1 VQTLPP
7 YRHEFNGK
15 GIVMCAGGLSY
26 FTCAWIA
33 IKAIRRAGCSLP
45 IQLWYVG
52 NELSGEAIEALGEMN
67 VDCENFLRHENA
79 PWQGFLLKP
88 FAILHSRFK
97 GVLYI
102 DADNVCVSDPTALF
116 FTEEYLQYGAVF
128 WPDFWKTDRENPI
141 WEIIGSTAFDTK
153 EQDSGQLLVDKEKC
167 WKELNLCLYFNSMS
181 EVYYEYVAGCKDI
194 FRIAWMALK
203 TPWHMITTEVA
214 ICGYPHPTT
223 STFLGTTM
231 VQHNTKGEIQFMHR
245 KLMKWDITREN
256 ELIWKKIKKIVPG
269 SGQRRYLLT
278 KINET
283 GPAFMDLQGDVE
295 EIDFTVL
302 MNDLEVDCLSDLE
315 ALRRSKMY
323 ARFLIHTYFRGRR
336 YILANIPFQ
345 LNDSNEAS
353 AYASGISFSKKAI

>member
-1 VQTLPP
+1 
-7 YRHEFNGK
+7 
-15 GIVMCAGGLSY
+15 
-26 FTCAWIA
+26 
-33 IKAIRRAGCSLP
+33 
-45 IQLWYVG
+45 
-52 NELSGEAIEALGEMN
+52 
-67 VDCENFLRHENA
+67 
-79 PWQGFLLKP
+79 
-88 FAILHSRFK
+88 
-97 GVLYI
+97 
-102 DADNVCVSDPTALF
+102 
-116 FTEEYLQYGAVF
+116 
-128 WPDFWKTDRENPI
+128 
-141 WEIIGSTAFDTK
+141 
-153 EQDSGQLLVDKEKC
+153 
-167 WKELNLCLYFNSMS
+167 MS